1 MFFFGFNLTLILGD
15 FEMIQRNV
23 NCNFLFDYIENN
35 QMILNAVSFEEIQSY
50 LGLELEN
57 YSRYDDNRYLMLI

>member
-35 QMILNAVSFEEIQSY
+35 QMILNAVSFEEIQGY
-50 LGLELEN
+50 LGIESEN
-57 YSRYDDNRYLMLI
+57 YSRYDDNRYLILI